1 MDDVSCETA
10 LRVRSQMVVV
20 RPSMFVCRYLRKTT
34 LFARITLF
42 AQCADNVI
50 LANND
55 FLLTK

>member
-1 MDDVSCETA
+1 MIVIKDSREMASLVPAGSSVPHVC
-10 LRVRSQMVVV
+10 
-20 RPSMFVCRYLRKTT
+20 FVTLSARMT